1 MKRLI
6 FLLLI
11 AAAACR
17 TAPPPS
23 PAPESGERPLAA
35 GFRYSIYGPD
45 YNPGPQYWA
54 DFGRSMAA
62 SFPGSRPGTV
72 WIVGRLAGDGT
83 ELSFPGTSQDPLI
96 RFSDTDLNE
105 ETLTLFD
112 QLGYEC
118 WLQVEPG
125 NASVDETIHLMLDR
139 YGHHP
144 CVVGVGVDVEWFR
157 SVDEPDGDAVTDE
170 QAAAWLAAAREHN
183 PTYRLFLK
191 HWLTEKMPPTLRDG
205 LLFIDDSQIFPS
217 VDAMVQEFARWGET
231 FAPAPVGFQYGYG
244 SDRPWW
250 RSFSNPPE
258 EIGRRILDAVPNT
271 EALYWVDFTALE
283 VFPPPPEIAAA
294 HAARATPADAPVI
307 GVKIYEPPGDLDL
320 LFHAWK
326 RLGVTTAFATR
337 NVADDAAF
345 RARAKT
351 EGVELFVIFP
361 TFYDPEAL
369 GADPGLIAITSK
381 GEEAREE
388 WLSFVCPSRE
398 SHRAKKVE
406 QVRELVRT
414 LRPDGLSI
422 DFIRHFVFWEK
433 VVPATSHGDI
443 PNACFCPACIDAFS
457 LERGIAIPVTL
468 TGPAEIAEW
477 ILANHAGAWTEWKI
491 ELIDSMAWDL
501 ARVAREEHPSIEI
514 IIHAVPWRR
523 TDFGGAMLRSPGQN
537 VASLGKYADYLSP
550 MAYAHMVQRP
560 PEWIHSVVVQLAEES
575 SAPILPSI
583 QAKEAYRPGVDFTDE
598 EFEEHLRAA
607 LEAPSR
613 GVVFWSWEALAESP
627 GKLQVAERVLTEL
640 RD

>member
-1 MKRLI
+1 M
-6 FLLLI
+6 
-11 AAAACR
+11 
-17 TAPPPS
+17 
-23 PAPESGERPLAA
+23 
-35 GFRYSIYGPD
+35 
-45 YNPGPQYWA
+45 
-54 DFGRSMAA
+54 
-62 SFPGSRPGTV
+62 
-72 WIVGRLAGDGT
+72 
-83 ELSFPGTSQDPLI
+83 
-96 RFSDTDLNE
+96 
-105 ETLTLFD
+105 
-112 QLGYEC
+112 
-118 WLQVEPG
+118 EPG